1 MHAKHNLAHRMGR
14 WSGTHPWTAILGW
27 MAFVIVSFFIGSSLV
42 TQKTLTQS
50 EQGVGEAGRAAQVL
64 DKAFPTS
71 QTPASEMI
79 LVQTHRGRLAARDL
93 NAVAADVRERVGGLQ
108 TVINLQ
114 SPQRSHDGRAALIRF
129 DIRGD
134 SKKAADKVEPI
145 EAAVAVV
152 AAHHPGLRVEQFGD
166 ASSGKKFDDKLK
178 SDFKKAE
185 FLSLPITLLILLLA
199 FGALLAAG
207 IPVLLGLTS
216 VFTAFGLTAVSSQFM
231 ATGESTQILMML
243 IGMAVAVDY
252 SLFYLK
258 REREER
264 ARGAGKLAALE
275 AAAATSG
282 HAVLISGLTVM
293 ASLAGIFFL
302 GEPES
307 GAMAIG
313 SILVVGVAVLGSLT
327 VLPAVLSKLG
337 DRVHKSR
344 LPLLRRLKREE
355 RDSRVWGFVLGH
367 VMRRPVVALLG
378 GVAVLVVLALPALG
392 MHTKQTGLDD
402 ISRKDFP
409 VLKVYDHIQES
420 FPSEK
425 SAAIVVVQAG
435 NVRSADVQA
444 GIADLKRRALA
455 TGQVLGPIAKTEIS
469 RDGTVAHVD
478 LPLVGDGSNTASL
491 HALAAVRRIAPQ
503 TVGAVAGTTIDVG
516 GDTASTQD
524 ENDNL
529 SAHAPFVFGFV
540 LAMAFLLLL
549 VTFRSIVIPI
559 KAIMLNLLSVAAAFG
574 VLTMVFQ
581 HGLGEA
587 FGMPHTKGI
596 ASWLPVF
603 LFVILFGL
611 SMDYHVFI
619 LSRIKEGW
627 DKGLGNDAAV
637 EQGIR
642 GSAGVVTAAAAV
654 MVAVFAIFATL
665 TLIDLQEFGV
675 GLAVAIAIDATLIR
689 GIVLP
694 AAMKLLGKW
703 NWYMPSSLAWLPR
716 IGHGEARTLSG
727 ATA

>member
-1 MHAKHNLAHRMGR
+1 MKAKHNLAHRMGR

-27 MAFVIVSFFIGSSLV
+27 MAFVIVSFFIGSALV
-42 TQKTLTQS
+42 TQKTLKQS

-71 QTPASEMI
+71 RTPASEMI
-79 LVQTHRGRLAARDL
+79 LVQTRGGRLAARDL
-93 NAVAADVRERVGGLQ
+93 SAVAADVRERVGGLQ
-108 TVINLQ
+108 TVIHLKA
-114 SPQRSHDGRAALIRF
+114 PQRSHDGRAALIRF

-134 SKKAADKVEPI
+134 SEKAADKVEPI
-145 EAAVAVV
+145 AAAVAVV

-166 ASSGKKFDDKLK
+166 ASSGKQFDDKLK
-178 SDFKKAE
+178 SDFRKAE

-378 GVAVLVVLALPALG
+378 GVAILVVLALPALG

-425 SAAIVVVQAG
+425 SAAIVVIQAHD
-435 NVRSADVQA
+435 VRAASVQA
-444 GIADLKRRALA
+444 GITQLKRRALA
-455 TGQVLGPIAKTEIS
+455 TGQVLGPIATTEIS

-478 LPLVGDGSNTASL
+478 LPLAGDGSNTASMN
-491 HALAAVRRIAPQ
+491 ALAAVRRIVPQ
-503 TVGAVAGTTIDVG
+503 TVGAVTGTTVDVG

-529 SAHAPFVFGFV
+529 STHAPLVFGFV

-665 TLIDLQEFGV
+665 TLVDLQEFGV

-716 IGHGEARTLSG
+716 FGHGEARTLSG

>member
-1 MHAKHNLAHRMGR
+1 
-14 WSGTHPWTAILGW
+14 
-27 MAFVIVSFFIGSSLV
+27 
-42 TQKTLTQS
+42 
-50 EQGVGEAGRAAQVL
+50 
-64 DKAFPTS
+64 
-71 QTPASEMI
+71 
-79 LVQTHRGRLAARDL
+79 
-93 NAVAADVRERVGGLQ
+93 
-108 TVINLQ
+108 
-114 SPQRSHDGRAALIRF
+114 
-129 DIRGD
+129 
-134 SKKAADKVEPI
+134 
-145 EAAVAVV
+145 
-152 AAHHPGLRVEQFGD
+152 
-166 ASSGKKFDDKLK
+166 
-178 SDFKKAE
+178 
-185 FLSLPITLLILLLA
+185 
-199 FGALLAAG
+199 
-207 IPVLLGLTS
+207 
-216 VFTAFGLTAVSSQFM
+216 
-231 ATGESTQILMML
+231 
-243 IGMAVAVDY
+243 
-252 SLFYLK
+252 
-258 REREER
+258 
-264 ARGAGKLAALE
+264 
-275 AAAATSG
+275 
-282 HAVLISGLTVM
+282 
-293 ASLAGIFFL
+293 
-302 GEPES
+302 
-307 GAMAIG
+307 
-313 SILVVGVAVLGSLT
+313 
-327 VLPAVLSKLG
+327 
-337 DRVHKSR
+337 
-344 LPLLRRLKREE
+344 
-355 RDSRVWGFVLGH
+355 
-367 VMRRPVVALLG
+367 
-378 GVAVLVVLALPALG
+378 

-435 NVRSADVQA
+435 NVRSAGVQA

-503 TVGAVAGTTIDVG
+503 TVGAVAGTTIAVG
-516 GDTASTQD
+516 GDTAATQD

-529 SAHAPFVFGFV
+529 SAHAPLVFGFV

-665 TLIDLQEFGV
+665 SLIDLQEFGV

-716 IGHGEARTLSG
+716 IGHGEARALSG